1 MLFYLFKRI
10 LFTIPTLVGV
20 TLLIFLLQEFVPN
33 DPVAVAVQTSLSAGK
48 NTQNAD
54 FQLIEKKYRAAA
66 KRFSLD
72 KPAFYCAIQPAA
84 YPDTLYKIP
93 RRDVRDAL
101 TLLTARY
108 GNWAQTQVYYQAL
121 IKFQQTFSHL
131 PDSIDITAI
140 RSETAQLLITGDA
153 SRIKNT
159 LSALNNLPNIAL
171 FQQEKKTL
179 DAAFEALAT
188 QEKTYLM
195 YLPKFVWHGFDN
207 RYHLQV
213 SNFFAGNFGISY
225 IDGRP
230 VVQKISEDIK
240 YTLLIS
246 FLSLLISFFLSI
258 IIGIKTASEPNH
270 IFDKATRFL
279 SLSFYALPS
288 FWLATLVLVFFTTPE
303 YGMDWFAGIGVGDL
317 PKDAPFLERLWE
329 AAPHFVLPIFCNVL
343 LDIAVLSRQARGSM
357 LDILSQPFIKTAYS
371 KGLNQQTVVLRH
383 ALRNALFPMIGFLAA
398 AFSTALAATL
408 VGEVVFNIPGIGKMT
423 TEAIV
428 SRDYPLLF
436 SLLMLTALLTIMG
449 NLLADV
455 LYRWADPRVE

>member
-1 MLFYLFKRI
+1 MLSYLFKRI

-20 TLLIFLLQEFVPN
+20 TLLIFFLQELVPN
-33 DPVAVAVQTSLSAGK
+33 DPVAVAAQNSLASG
-48 NTQNAD
+48 NQTQNAD
-54 FQLIEKKYRAAA
+54 FQLIEKKYHAAA

-101 TLLTARY
+101 TLLTSKY
-108 GNWAQTQVYYQAL
+108 GNWAQTQVYYQTL
-121 IKFQQTFSHL
+121 IKFQQTFRQI
-131 PDSIDITAI
+131 PDSIDITAL

-153 SRIKNT
+153 MRIKNT
-159 LSALNNLPNIAL
+159 LSELNNLPNIAL
-171 FQQEKKTL
+171 FQAEKKTL
-179 DAAFEALAT
+179 DAAFEALET

-195 YLPKFVWHGFDN
+195 YVPKFVWHGLDN
-207 RYHLQV
+207 RYHLQIR
-213 SNFFAGNFGISY
+213 NFFSGKFGISY
-225 IDGRP
+225 IDGQP
-230 VVQKISEDIK
+230 VAQKIGEGIGH
-240 YTLLIS
+240 TLLIS
-246 FLSLLISFFLSI
+246 IFSLLLSFFLSI
-258 IIGIKTASEPNH
+258 IIGIKTAKKPNST
-270 IFDKATRFL
+270 FDKATRFL
-279 SLSFYALPS
+279 SLSLYALPS

-303 YGMDWFAGIGVGDL
+303 YGMNWFAGIGIGDL
-317 PKDAPFLERLWE
+317 PKDAPFFERWWE

-357 LDILSQPFIKTAYS
+357 LDILSQPFIQTAYA
-371 KGLNQQTVVLRH
+371 KGLNEQTVVLRH

-408 VGEVVFNIPGIGKMT
+408 VVEVVFNIPGIGKMT
-423 TEAIV
+423 TEAIL

-436 SLLMLTALLTIMG
+436 SLLMLTALLTIIG